1 MFDFFT
7 ILHDNGLLLLMGQ
20 YPNGPLG
27 GVLCTLLVSLLAV
40 VFAFPVGVLLCLA
53 RLSAWRWLSWPAT
66 CWVYLLRGIPLM
78 MVVFWTYFCVPLL
91 IGHNISGFN
100 TMLCTLVIYESTY
113 IAEIV
118 RGGIQAL
125 PSGQYEASRALGMGH
140 IRALRLVILPQA
152 LYNALPSLVTQLVSI
167 IKDSTLGYVI
177 NVPELTYA
185 ANQVSNQLL
194 TKPFQVFAIVAL
206 SYYIINFSLTWLA
219 NRLEIRIAAKRQ
231 RAQSAT
237 GNLVPPL
244 VLSKSP
250 SQSQ

>member
-20 YPNGPLG
+20 YPDGPLG

-40 VFAFPVGVLLCLA
+40 LFAFPVGVLLCPRSPLSVALA
-53 RLSAWRWLSWPAT
+53 ELAGHLLDL
-66 CWVYLLRGIPLM
+66 LLRGIPLM

-91 IGHNISGFN
+91 IGHNISGFS

-140 IRALRLVILPQA
+140 VRALRLVILPQA
-152 LYNALPSLVTQLVSI
+152 LYNALPSLVSQLVSI
-167 IKDSTLGYVI
+167 IKDSTLG
-177 NVPELTYA
+177 
-185 ANQVSNQLL
+185 SLL
-194 TKPFQVFAIVAL
+194 TFR
-206 SYYIINFSLTWLA
+206 S
-219 NRLEIRIAAKRQ
+219 
-231 RAQSAT
+231 
-237 GNLVPPL
+237 
-244 VLSKSP
+244 
-250 SQSQ
+250 

>member
-20 YPNGPLG
+20 YPDGPLG

-40 VFAFPVGVLLCLA
+40 LFAFPVGVLLCLA
-53 RLSAWRWLSWPAT
+53 RLSPWRWLSWPVT
-66 CWVYLLRGIPLM
+66 GWIYLLRGIPLM

-91 IGHNISGFN
+91 IGHNISGFS
-100 TMLCTLVIYESTY
+100 TMLCTLIIYESAY

-152 LYNALPSLVTQLVSI
+152 LYNTLPSLVSQLVSI

-219 NRLEIRIAAKRQ
+219 NRLELRIAGR
-231 RAQSAT
+231 RRR
-237 GNLVPPL
+237 VPPAAGKPVTPL
-244 VLSKSP
+244 ALDQSP
-250 SQSQ
+250 SQTQ